1 MSLSGEPLTANEVL
15 PDMPNRSF
23 FVGTILFLGSV
34 HAQTN
39 TFEVASLKRNNS
51 PTASMK
57 VPIPSG
63 GRFTA
68 TNVSVKTLISM
79 AWKTRGTE
87 ILGAPAWTA
96 ADKYDVD
103 ARAASP
109 DITREQYLSMLQS
122 LLSDRFKLRLHQETR
137 ELPVYTLNPFKSG
150 LRLKTADE
158 HSCAPSSTASPQ
170 SDTVACGT
178 WFTGPVSLD
187 GRGMSTAQIAA
198 ALAVVL
204 GRPVTDRTFA
214 NGRFDLHLEF
224 NPDGVNLGNGA
235 SDTPAD
241 SSRPSIFTALQE
253 QAGLKLESHKEPAE
267 IVVIDSIERA
277 AEGN

>member
-1 MSLSGEPLTANEVL
+1 MSLSGELFIADEVL
-15 PDMPNRSF
+15 PYMPNRSL
-23 FVGTILFLGSV
+23 FVGTILFLGSI

-39 TFEVASLKRNNS
+39 TFEVISLKRNNS

-57 VPIPSG
+57 LPIPSG

-79 AWKTRGTE
+79 AWNTRGTQ
-87 ILGAPAWTA
+87 LVGAPAWTA

-103 ARAASP
+103 ARAASL
-109 DITREQYLSMLQS
+109 DTTREQYLSMLQS
-122 LLSDRFKLRLHQETR
+122 LLSDRFKLRVHQETR
-137 ELPVYTLNPFKSG
+137 ELQVYTLSPLKSG

-158 HSCAPSSTASPQ
+158 QSCAPATTASRQ

-178 WFTGPVSLD
+178 WFTGPFSLD
-187 GRGMSTAQIAA
+187 GRGMSLAQIAA

-204 GRPVTDRTFA
+204 GRPVEDRTLA

-224 NPDGVNLGNGA
+224 SPDGLNLGNGA
-235 SDTPAD
+235 ADTAAE
-241 SSRPSIFTALQE
+241 STRPSIFTALQE
-253 QAGLKLESHKEPAE
+253 QAGMKLESHKEPAE

-277 AEGN
+277 AEAN